1 LVLGHDKHLLESNEI
16 KSLVENFKNITL
28 PISLAITFAT
38 TPKKPSS
45 PFHDYLIVNP

>member
-1 LVLGHDKHLLESNEI
+1 LALGHDKHLLESNEI

-38 TPKKPSS
+38 APKELGS
-45 PFHDYLIVNP
+45 PFHGYLTINP